1 MSEPHAYIDTAIV
14 YESEYRSTRELK
26 GESSLSRARHR
37 SRFALYSLLAST
49 QPPKCTRSAPK
60 IEIAS
65 PSRKGRKRKILAA
78 RVEGKGGAAGSRQSR

>member
-1 MSEPHAYIDTAIV
+1 MSEPHAYRDTAIV
-14 YESEYRSTRELK
+14 YESEYRSSRVE
-26 GESSLSRARHR
+26 GSPLSRPPSLQVCA
-37 SRFALYSLLAST
+37 YSLLAST

-78 RVEGKGGAAGSRQSR
+78 RVKGKEGWQGADNRGK